1 MKSDPTRMPTTHPS
15 SQQNVTSQNGHG
27 LLTAQSSS
35 QQNIKELKLINYY
48 VPPNQVNQI
57 KSTIQRI
64 QTDTPSVILR
74 KRPRFPIEQKSCDY
88 TKRWTQIPTLNS
100 KNSKVLQYTPQ
111 PARSIGVYHNSQMP
125 PQKAKILTISPPPK
139 YKTYHFTQNNQMTQH
154 LTQMK

>member
-1 MKSDPTRMPTTHPS
+1 MV
-15 SQQNVTSQNGHG
+15 NVTKRLGG
-27 LLTAQSSS
+27 RTIFLD
-35 QQNIKELKLINYY
+35 
-48 VPPNQVNQI
+48 NQVNQI
-57 KSTIQRI
+57 KSTIQRL

-74 KRPRFPIEQKSCDY
+74 KHPRFPIEQKSCDY